1 MAYCNQCGTQIGDDA
16 RFCTTCGA
24 VQDGA
29 PAAEPAAEPVIQGAA
44 QPQYGQPYAQPG
56 NVQTGYAQPNY
67 SQPNYAQT
75 TPAYGAG
82 YNAAP
87 AVPKSNVMSTWA
99 YVGSILLM
107 AIPLAGFIIAL
118 VWAFGGTDNLSR
130 RNLARATLI
139 IMLIGIVLSVL
150 LFVTLW
156 TTVISMIDGLGGL
169 SGYSGDYNWEYS
181 DEFSEELF
189 DDYFKDYSMLE
200 PAA

>member
-16 RFCTTCGA
+16 RFCTACGA

-29 PAAEPAAEPVIQGAA
+29 PAPEAAAEPVDQGPA
-44 QPQYGQPYAQPG
+44 QSQYGQPYAQP
-56 NVQTGYAQPNY
+56 NYVQPGYAQPNY

-75 TPAYGAG
+75 PPPYGAG

-87 AVPKSNVMSTWA
+87 AAPKSNVMSTWA

-118 VWAFGGTDNLSR
+118 VWAFGGTDNLNR

-139 IMLIGIVLSVL
+139 IMLIGIVLCVF
-150 LFVTLW
+150 LFVALGAMIA
-156 TTVISMIDGLGGL
+156 TVIDQLGFSNYYGDYGW
-169 SGYSGDYNWEYS
+169 GYSN
-181 DEFSEELF
+181 EFSEDFFE
-189 DDYFKDYSMLE
+189 DYFKNYSMLE